1 MSSES
6 SLGPVDSQ
14 HPDGNT
20 LYFVDTEAAFSA
32 VRAVLGRKWH
42 LRIVYYLLDSGPH
55 RFSDLRDHVE
65 GISSKMLSE
74 SLSRLEAAGLV
85 DREVVDEKPLE
96 VEYSL
101 TEDGEAVLQALDEP
115 MTVDE
120 LAAKLELDTDKVHD
134 RLAHLS
140 TFDRVRRDGD
150 TVRPVE

>member
-6 SLGPVDSQ
+6 TFGPVDSQ

-32 VRAVLGRKWH
+32 VNDILGRKWH

-55 RFSDLRDHVE
+55 RFSDLKDRVD

-74 SLSRLEAAGLV
+74 SLSRLEEAGLV
-85 DREVVDEKPLE
+85 DRKVVAEKPLE

-101 TEDGEAVLQALDEP
+101 TEDGEALEPVVYGALEWWHRGSAETP
-115 MTVDE
+115 E
-120 LAAKLELDTDKVHD
+120 
-134 RLAHLS
+134 
-140 TFDRVRRDGD
+140 
-150 TVRPVE
+150 